1 MTKQNI
7 ITDQILTQCNCTPSF
22 HALGLKERPALCLG
36 FGLTCMNRIIR
47 AIGKYKTVGQLGQDR
62 RPCMAACQDQVNAV
76 SVTSSNFPNRETF
89 VEREEFCILVDKLIR
104 TCKSKGK
111 YYVLSKFY
119 PNLCHLLWN
128 IRNFTDS
135 KDTQHMMCHH
145 RKWSPRNMGF
155 QDGDPRSV
163 V

>member
-1 MTKQNI
+1 M
-7 ITDQILTQCNCTPSF
+7 
-22 HALGLKERPALCLG
+22 
-36 FGLTCMNRIIR
+36 
-47 AIGKYKTVGQLGQDR
+47 
-62 RPCMAACQDQVNAV
+62 

-128 IRNFTDS
+128 IMNVTASRETR
-135 KDTQHMMCHH
+135 HMVCHNM
-145 RKWSPRNMGF
+145 KWSPRHMGF
-155 QDGDPRSV
+155 EEADTRYV
-163 V
+163 MRLL

>member
-1 MTKQNI
+1 
-7 ITDQILTQCNCTPSF
+7 
-22 HALGLKERPALCLG
+22 
-36 FGLTCMNRIIR
+36 
-47 AIGKYKTVGQLGQDR
+47 
-62 RPCMAACQDQVNAV
+62 MAACQDQVSQLSPPSLSSNQTEQVNAV

-89 VEREEFCILVDKLIR
+89 VEREEFCILLEKLIR

-135 KDTQHMMCHH
+135 RNTQHMLCYHM
-145 RKWSPRNMGF
+145 KWSPRKMGF
-155 QDGDPRSV
+155 EDEDPR
-163 V
+163 

>member
-1 MTKQNI
+1 M
-7 ITDQILTQCNCTPSF
+7 
-22 HALGLKERPALCLG
+22 
-36 FGLTCMNRIIR
+36 
-47 AIGKYKTVGQLGQDR
+47 
-62 RPCMAACQDQVNAV
+62 

-128 IRNFTDS
+128 VRNVTAS
-135 KDTQHMMCHH
+135 RETRHMMCLGM
-145 RKWSPRNMGF
+145 KWSPRDMGF
-155 QDGDPRSV
+155 QEDDPRYV
-163 V
+163 IEIF